1 MKLSKRKLRKTIR
14 RVLEESTFSRHA
26 VVSQQDILYLRN
38 LMTSYMGTFGDWDGF
53 CDWYDSLME
62 DLEGEYGQPMI
73 AFLRMFGLQTCPPS
87 NRDLVNAIMDP
98 RIQEEPM
105 YATWAGELRSNF

>member
-1 MKLSKRKLRKTIR
+1 MKLTKRQLRNTIR

-26 VVSQQDILYLRN
+26 VVPQADILYLRN

-62 DLEGEYGQPMI
+62 DLEGEYGQEMI
-73 AFLRMFGLQTCPPS
+73 AFLRKFGLQTCPPS
-87 NRDLVNAIMDP
+87 NRDLVTAIMDP
-98 RIQEEPM
+98 RVQEEPM
-105 YATWAGELRSNF
+105 YVTWTRELRLNY